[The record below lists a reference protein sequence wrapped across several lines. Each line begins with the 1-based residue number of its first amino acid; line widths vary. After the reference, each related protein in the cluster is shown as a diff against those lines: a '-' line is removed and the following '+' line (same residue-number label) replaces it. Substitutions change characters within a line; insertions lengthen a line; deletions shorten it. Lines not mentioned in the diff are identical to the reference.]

1 MKNKQ
6 RRLIGFAFLVLLL
19 VGCKAKEMGETVD
32 LYYINMDGTGLAT
45 EEYELSEADTVEEIG
60 RILDLLDEE
69 SDLTE
74 YRNAF
79 PKDVCL
85 EDWELQSGNLILY
98 FDRKYKR
105 MDVTTETLFRAA
117 MVQTFTQLKAV
128 EYVEI
133 YVEEEPLKGLNG
145 EEIGAM
151 NADAF
156 VKNTGSSLHST
167 QVATIKLYFVN
178 QEGTMLVEEQREVHY
193 NSNLSIEKL
202 VIKELMDGPEQQGNQ
217 RTIGE
222 NCKLLGI
229 QVKDGICY
237 VNFDSS
243 FLESVYPFDP
253 KLTIYSMVNS
263 IVENGAASQVQI
275 LVKGENDVKYME
287 SIDLSKS
294 FSRNLDLV
302 EKEK

>member
-1 MKNKQ
+1 
-6 RRLIGFAFLVLLL
+6 
-19 VGCKAKEMGETVD
+19 MGETVD

>member
-6 RRLIGFAFLVLLL
+6 KCLVVLMFLTLLL
-19 VGCKAKEMGETVD
+19 SGCETKETRETMD
-32 LYYINMDGTGLAT
+32 LYYINMDGTGLET
-45 EEYELSEADTVEEIG
+45 EEYELSGKDTVAEIEQ
-60 RILDLLDEE
+60 ILDLMNEE
-69 SDLTE
+69 TDLIE

-79 PKDVCL
+79 PKEVHL
-85 EDWELQSGNLILY
+85 EGWELQSGNLQLH
-98 FDRKYKR
+98 FDRRYKR

-117 MVQTFTQLKAV
+117 VVQTFTQLKAV

-133 YVEEEPLKGLNG
+133 YIDEESLKDRNG

-156 VKNTGSSLHST
+156 VQNTGSSLHST

-202 VIKELMDGPEQQGNQ
+202 VIKELMDGPERQGNQ

-222 NCKLLGI
+222 KCKLLGI

>member
-1 MKNKQ
+1 M
-6 RRLIGFAFLVLLL
+6 FLVLLL
-19 VGCKAKEMGETVD
+19 SGCETKETRETMD
-32 LYYINMDGTGLAT
+32 LYYINMDGTGLET
-45 EEYELSEADTVEEIG
+45 EEYELSGKDTVAEIEQIFDLIFDLMNEET
-60 RILDLLDEE
+60 DLV
-69 SDLTE
+69 E

-79 PKDVCL
+79 PKEVHL
-85 EDWELQSGNLILY
+85 EGWELQSGNLQLR
-98 FDRKYKR
+98 FDQRYER

-117 MVQTFTQLKAV
+117 VVQTFTQLKAV

-133 YVEEEPLKGLNG
+133 YVDEEPLKGLDG
-145 EEIGAM
+145 EVIGAM
-151 NADAF
+151 SADAF
-156 VKNTGSSLHST
+156 VQNTGSSLHST

-178 QEGTMLVEEQREVHY
+178 QEGTMLTEEQREVHY

-202 VIKELMDGPEQQGNQ
+202 VIKELMDGPERQGNQ

-222 NCKLLGI
+222 KCKLLGI

-287 SIDLSKS
+287 SIDLNKS